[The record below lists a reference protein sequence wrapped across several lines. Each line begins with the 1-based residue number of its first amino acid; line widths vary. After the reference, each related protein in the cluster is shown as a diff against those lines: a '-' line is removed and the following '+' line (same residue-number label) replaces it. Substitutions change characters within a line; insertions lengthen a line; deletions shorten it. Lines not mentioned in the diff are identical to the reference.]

1 MPVLTLEE
9 RARAI
14 QVNGFSWAQVMDDE
28 AHLRALAQA
37 LSDYAHLRGFTQD
50 WLIEEMEALNQTY
63 AWQIPAQE
71 HWLLAAFCHFA
82 WVRTELL

>member
-14 QVNGFSWAQVMDDE
+14 QVNGFSWVDDG
-28 AHLRALAQA
+28 AHLRALARA
-37 LSDYAHLRGFTQD
+37 LSDYAHLRGYTQE

-63 AWQIPAQE
+63 AWQIPAQQ

-82 WVRTELL
+82 WGHPELL